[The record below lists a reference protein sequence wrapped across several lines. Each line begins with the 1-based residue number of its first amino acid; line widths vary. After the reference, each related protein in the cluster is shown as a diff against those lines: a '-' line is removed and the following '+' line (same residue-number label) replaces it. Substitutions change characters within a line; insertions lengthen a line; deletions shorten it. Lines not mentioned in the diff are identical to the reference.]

1 MIIYRAGKQIADVWV
16 GAASYTLEEINGAR
30 IAYVEFTTL
39 QPIGLTVNDSIT
51 YKGETYYVRHRE
63 DVTKEEVS
71 RGFAYR
77 VKLYHEMYRLHDV
90 VAFPYEKPD
99 FRKNMSKYNG
109 TASQLLDIVVR
120 SMNRVHAG
128 WKAGSCVETKAETFD
143 LKDKTCAEVVNEIAT
158 RFETEFYVQDR
169 TLTIGRRE
177 IDRPGSRIYSQGPD
191 GGFRSITLSAV
202 EEVPPLTRL
211 YAYGSDKNMAAQG
224 TKDALEYLKLPGGA
238 LYLEKNVDKYG
249 VIEQPK
255 QFQDIYPHGVFT
267 VTARVD
273 EFTLQAAGIDFDLD
287 AQLIDNT
294 EPTVTFQDG
303 GLAGYDL
310 HIVKG
315 SWDNKTKQFKLAKVE
330 EEGALKVPGDIHFAV
345 GDKFIL
351 TGIKMPKAYVDKAS
365 EELRV
370 AAQKYLDG
378 KCENRTKL
386 AVVCDEVLF
395 AKHSLSVQCGEL
407 MHVRDT
413 RLGLDRK
420 IRVTSVKRFIENDNE
435 EPYRYEIVLSD
446 FLEGNR
452 FMQELSDIKKESKA
466 ARERAE
472 EMVRYSRR
480 TWQDV
485 KETQEHLKKD
495 FADKFKESINPV
507 TIETMQLIVGH
518 EQLQFVFVDSKT
530 APQKVVGVY
539 PEFVGGRIRIRA
551 AGLFLKHMTMGVKA
565 ITSRRDPSQYRY
577 WEMADFTSDG
587 LAADKVYRLYARVPV
602 SGESGTFVLYDTF
615 KGMNDEA
622 GFYLLLMGYIGAER
636 EGNRSWGRTYGFTEI
651 LPGQIT
657 TELIQDPNAQ
667 LVIDLANGRITGPLT
682 ITAGSVGYNNL
693 TDKPDLTGYLTKSE
707 FKVTADQIRA
717 EVGRANQTAGGT
729 KAQLDA
735 FQQQTQQNVS
745 NLINRANLAEE
756 NVYKLQTAGFV
767 TKDGVNAWWSAGLT
781 EKGQQIASYISQ
793 TPSAINMIAKN
804 INMDAVVTFGPMK
817 DRMRA
822 AEERITNEEKYTTNL
837 STKVDNVKY
846 QIEQK
851 LDQKQGVN
859 DTIQLNRIKYG
870 DRTIIDHGKIITSL
884 IDTDNLKVRNVAQVG
899 GFNIEGNTLTAQ
911 GFNNLWG
918 TNQAVRIDP
927 FGGINV
933 RSGNNFETQLSASGL
948 TTVAYAGSTSIQ
960 GATFRLH
967 REGKTFE
974 VLISRIPGSP
984 DWHEYLQ
991 FKTEGLPHKNHIAAM
1006 SGSHDFKR
1014 VVVDINTGLMGW
1026 E

>member
-1 MIIYRAGKQIADVWV
+1 M
-16 GAASYTLEEINGAR
+16 
-30 IAYVEFTTL
+30 
-39 QPIGLTVNDSIT
+39 
-51 YKGETYYVRHRE
+51 
-63 DVTKEEVS
+63 
-71 RGFAYR
+71 
-77 VKLYHEMYRLHDV
+77 KLYHEMYRLHDV

-177 IDRPGSRIYSQGPD
+177 IDRPGGRIYSQGPD

-249 VIEQPK
+249 VIEHPK
-255 QFQDIYPHGVFT
+255 QFQDIYPHGVFA
-267 VTARVD
+267 VTARID
-273 EFTLQAAGIDFDLD
+273 EFTLQASSIDFDLE
-287 AQLIDNT
+287 AQLIDGT

-407 MHVRDT
+407 MHVQDA

-420 IRVTSVKRFIENDNE
+420 IRVTSVKRFIENDDE

-480 TWQDV
+480 QWQDV

-539 PEFVGGRIRIRA
+539 PEFTGGRVRVQA

-565 ITSRRDPSQYRY
+565 ISSKHDPSQYRY
-577 WEMADFTSDG
+577 WEMADFTSEA
-587 LAADKVYRLYARVPV
+587 LAADKVYRLYACVPV
-602 SGESGTFVLYDTF
+602 SGESGTFVLHDTF

-622 GFYLLLMGYIGAER
+622 GAYLLLMGYLGAER
-636 EGNRSWGRTYGFTEI
+636 EGNRSWGRAYVFTEI

-735 FQQQTQQNVS
+735 FQQQTQQNVN
-745 NLINRANLAEE
+745 NLLSRQATADDKIYR
-756 NVYKLQTAGFV
+756 LQTAGFISRAE
-767 TKDGVNAWWSAGLT
+767 GNALYASAQLANGDT
-781 EKGQQIASYISQ
+781 IASYITQS
-793 TPSAINMIAKN
+793 PEAINMISRN
-804 INMDAVVTFGPMK
+804 ININAAVTFESYK
-817 DRMRA
+817 
-822 AEERITNEEKYTTNL
+822 E
-837 STKVDNVKY
+837 DNA
-846 QIEQK
+846 QK
-851 LDQKQGVN
+851 LAAVNRRVSNTETTLSNQQNQLNQKQGKYDPFDIN
-859 DTIQLNRIKYG
+859 NARLN
-870 DRTIIDHGKIITSL
+870 GKT
-884 IDTDNLKVRNVAQVG
+884 V
-899 GFNIEGNTLTAQ
+899 IEGGLIKTELINTKNLVVEKAASIGDFRVSKENGLQ
-911 GFNNLWG
+911 GNGTEILPNGLMRLSEWG
-918 TNQAVRIDP
+918 SRLDLSG
-927 FGGINV
+927 GGISSIPS
-933 RSGNNFETQLSASGL
+933 SGSSFSLDNMQFTYGNAGVIFRLSVDRFGNEWVKRVKMSMSKL
-948 TTVAYAGSTSIQ
+948 PHVNTVKLEG
-960 GATFRLH
+960 GAHTFRTLKWD
-967 REGKTFE
+967 E
-974 VLISRIPGSP
+974 
-984 DWHEYLQ
+984 
-991 FKTEGLPHKNHIAAM
+991 
-1006 SGSHDFKR
+1006 
-1014 VVVDINTGLMGW
+1014 NTGLVCW

>member
-30 IAYVEFTTL
+30 IAYIEFTTL
-39 QPIGLTVNDSIT
+39 QPIGLTVNDYIT

-90 VAFPYEKPD
+90 VVFPYEKPD

-128 WKAGSCVETKAETFD
+128 WKAGNCVETKAETFD

-539 PEFVGGRIRIRA
+539 PEFTGGRVRVQA

-602 SGESGTFVLYDTF
+602 SGDSGTFVLYDTF
-615 KGMNDEA
+615 QGMNDEA

-735 FQQQTQQNVS
+735 FQQQTQQNVN
-745 NLINRANLAEE
+745 NLLSRQSTADDKIYR
-756 NVYKLQTAGFV
+756 LQTAGFISRAE
-767 TKDGVNAWWSAGLT
+767 GNALYASAQLANGDT
-781 EKGQQIASYISQ
+781 IASYITQS
-793 TPSAINMIAKN
+793 PSAINLISQN
-804 INMDAVVTFGPMK
+804 ISLTG
-817 DRMRA
+817 RA
-822 AEERITNEEKYTTNL
+822 EFKSL
-837 STKVDNVKY
+837 QS
-846 QIEQK
+846 
-851 LDQKQGVN
+851 
-859 DTIQLNRIKYG
+859 QLNTQSDKLSNQQSQINNQQNQISYG
-870 DRTIIDHGKIITSL
+870 DIDINRVKRNGTTIIEGGYIKTEL
-884 IDTDNLKVRNVAQVG
+884 INTKNLVVEKAASIGDFRVSKENGLQ
-899 GFNIEGNTLTAQ
+899 GNGTEILPN
-911 GFNNLWG
+911 GLMRLSEWG
-918 TNQAVRIDP
+918 SRLDLSG
-927 FGGINV
+927 GGISSIPS
-933 RSGNNFETQLSASGL
+933 SGSSFSLDNMQFTYGNAGVIFRLSVDRFGNEWVKRVKMSMSKL
-948 TTVAYAGSTSIQ
+948 PHVNTVKLEG
-960 GATFRLH
+960 GAHTFRTLKWD
-967 REGKTFE
+967 E
-974 VLISRIPGSP
+974 
-984 DWHEYLQ
+984 
-991 FKTEGLPHKNHIAAM
+991 
-1006 SGSHDFKR
+1006 
-1014 VVVDINTGLMGW
+1014 NTGLVCW